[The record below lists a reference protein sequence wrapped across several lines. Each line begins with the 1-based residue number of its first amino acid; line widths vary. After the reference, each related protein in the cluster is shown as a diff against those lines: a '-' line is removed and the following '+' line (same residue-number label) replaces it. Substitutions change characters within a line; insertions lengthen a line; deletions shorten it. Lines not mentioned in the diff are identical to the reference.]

1 MQRVL
6 RLQSRLAFRQVQ
18 SDESGLPLAEWFPAR
33 QASQQLAVSRR
44 VQEPVPWTL
53 AALWPRALSAR
64 PAWPSAQREPQVR
77 SVSLLQA
84 RRWLPEGSQVQE
96 AASAQPSRLHPW
108 HLSPL
113 WQPLPV
119 ALPLPL
125 LPESSCELS
134 QRRPQGSSS
143 SASSFP

>member
-18 SDESGLPLAEWFPAR
+18 SDESGLLLAEWFPAR

-53 AALWPRALSAR
+53 AALWPRAALSAR

-84 RRWLPEGSQVQE
+84 RRWPPEGSQVQE
-96 AASAQPSRLHPW
+96 AASAQPLPLHPW
-108 HLSPL
+108 LLSLLWPPL
-113 WQPLPV
+113 RA
-119 ALPLPL
+119 ALPL
-125 LPESSCELS
+125 
-134 QRRPQGSSS
+134 
-143 SASSFP
+143 